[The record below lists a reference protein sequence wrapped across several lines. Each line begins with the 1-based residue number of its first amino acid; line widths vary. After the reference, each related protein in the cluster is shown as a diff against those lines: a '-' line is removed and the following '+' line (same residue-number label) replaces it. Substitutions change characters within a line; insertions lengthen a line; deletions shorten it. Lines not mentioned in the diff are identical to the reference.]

1 MADHSPYQRKVIER
15 YYENRD
21 DIALGKL
28 GEIVTELALAETD
41 RRRNALWNRAE
52 KAMRALS
59 VSEDLIKH
67 VLKSR
72 SEKILANNLRHW
84 LAGAKGGRATGHSK
98 PR

>member
-59 VSEDLIKH
+59 VPENLIQH
-67 VLKSR
+67 VLTGR

-84 LAGAKGGRATGHSK
+84 LARAKGGGATGRSK